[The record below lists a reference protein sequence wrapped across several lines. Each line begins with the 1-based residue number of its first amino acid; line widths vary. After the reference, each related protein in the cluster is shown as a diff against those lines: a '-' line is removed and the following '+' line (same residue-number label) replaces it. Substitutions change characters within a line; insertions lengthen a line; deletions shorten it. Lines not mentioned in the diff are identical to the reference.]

1 MRLGRQ
7 ETIPQYTASPETE
20 VTANA
25 RAENACL
32 TLKVPLGMFSSMSG
46 VIFSQFY
53 EIYPHVSRVHL
64 FSMRQDFPSNYFCFD
79 VCVQEH
85 VHTCMGMGND
95 TFACHSLVTVHLL
108 LRWCLSLAESFAK

>member
-20 VTANA
+20 VTAKA

-46 VIFSQFY
+46 VIFSQYY
-53 EIYPHVSRVHL
+53 ENYPHVSRVHL
-64 FSMRQDFPSNYFCFD
+64 FSMRQGFPSNYFCFD
-79 VCVQEH
+79 VCVPVCRSMCIHAWEWVMTPLPAILKSQS
-85 VHTCMGMGND
+85 TIY
-95 TFACHSLVTVHLL
+95 
-108 LRWCLSLAESFAK
+108 